1 MVAGVA
7 AAALLEEV
15 RQEAVEAAEA
25 EAVQAA
31 EVEAVQAA
39 EVVHLPAAKEL
50 GKRFLLLPHY
60 RSTGRTP

>member
-1 MVAGVA
+1 MVAEVA

-15 RQEAVEAAEA
+15 RQEAVE
-25 EAVQAA
+25 AA